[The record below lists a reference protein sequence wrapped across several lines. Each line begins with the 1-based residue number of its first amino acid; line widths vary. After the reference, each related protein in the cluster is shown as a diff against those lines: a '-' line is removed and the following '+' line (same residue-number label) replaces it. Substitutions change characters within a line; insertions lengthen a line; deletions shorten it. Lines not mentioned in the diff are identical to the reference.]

1 MALPLAVEPRSKAL
15 PIHSP
20 YPYFLRLGLL
30 GPGVFPHL
38 FHRGLSLSWC
48 PYMVVSVWLPKVTI
62 LP

>member
-30 GPGVFPHL
+30 GPGAFYPPVVFPHL
-38 FHRGLSLSWC
+38 FHRGLSLS
-48 PYMVVSVWLPKVTI
+48 
-62 LP
+62 